1 MLAGSRGCLGTLGT
15 KWLLNPL
22 ARVAAL
28 EEDELEELELLDEDE
43 EELLESSPLLDNRSS
58 VSSSVSEV
66 GAAAGVGAGAGV
78 AGS

>member
-1 MLAGSRGCLGTLGT
+1 
-15 KWLLNPL
+15 LLNPL